1 MNRRIILFFCLL
13 CAVGAISLGAFWSQ
27 TNAPGPKELEYR
39 EKEEAASRNAAAAID
54 MAHES
59 AADPTVAV
67 TKVSEYQSETD
78 EAKRYGNLANLELN
92 NRTIRNQRLIGAAAV
107 LGLLGI
113 ASAAVL
119 CLPRRQD

>member
-1 MNRRIILFFCLL
+1 MNRRIILAVCLL
-13 CAVGAISLGAFWSQ
+13 CALGAIIVGAFWTQ
-27 TNAPGPKELEYR
+27 TNEPGPRELEYR

-67 TKVSEYQSETD
+67 TKVSEYQSESD
-78 EAKRYGNLANLELN
+78 EAKRYGALADLEMN
-92 NRTIRNQRLIGAAAV
+92 RRTIRNQRLIGAAAV

-119 CLPRRQD
+119 CLPRHQD